1 MKKYSLF
8 SNIRYVYCE
17 SFRVNR
23 PMKWWLFLNFLSSLL
38 IPLGGTILTSL
49 VVYILTNGLS
59 IVSYIIVLVV
69 VAMVLLL
76 LEIAK
81 IYSFNRYTWE
91 NTFVRC
97 NQFWHRLSARSISCD
112 YERIEPKSGQREV
125 SKAFEAL
132 DSNWIGIEGMLK
144 ETPVLIINIIG
155 MLVYFVLVS
164 IYCAWVL
171 IPMILMVIIDFLLTW
186 RADRLIVKNR
196 KVNNDCYYEN
206 AYLSRDIVNPI
217 NGKDIRIYRLEKWFD
232 SLFAKLTKK
241 RIKNEKSYHLNSLF
255 IMGSHSILDFIRD
268 GIAYITLITMVLNGA
283 LSPATFTFLI
293 GIVAGFSIWVNGTSE
308 TFYRLKG
315 DSTQVCCYRDFLDK
329 DDNFNHGQGLNIN
342 DLEKPI
348 KIEFRNV
355 SFKYPETDSEI
366 IHDLSFKIN
375 PGEKVA
381 LVGNNGAGKT
391 TIIKLMCGLYRPTAG
406 EILINDHSIKEF
418 NIDDYMSLLSVVFQD
433 SNPLMFTILEN
444 VCCEPCQ
451 KADMKRFWQAV
462 AEAGLKDKIISLPN
476 KELTYI
482 TQEFDQN
489 GIRLSGGETQ
499 KLMLARAL
507 YKNAPLLILDEPTS
521 ALDPINEEKMY
532 LTYESFSRGN
542 TSIFIS
548 HRLASTRFCDRILYL
563 EQGQIVE
570 VGSHE
575 ELINQKGKYANI
587 FDIQAKYYREGD
599 DNED

>member
-8 SNIRYVYCE
+8 NNIGYVYKE
-17 SFRVNR
+17 SCRVNR
-23 PMKWWLFLNFLSSLL
+23 SMKWWLFLNFLSSLL

-49 VVYILTNGLS
+49 VVYILTNGLNLAN
-59 IVSYIIVLVV
+59 YIIVLLVM
-69 VAMVLLL
+69 AIVLLL
-76 LEIAK
+76 VEVMK

-112 YERIEPKSGQREV
+112 YERIEPKSGQKEV

-144 ETPVLIINIIG
+144 ETPVLIVNIIG
-155 MLVYFVLVS
+155 MLVYFVLVA

-171 IPMILMVIIDFLLTW
+171 IPMVFMVIIDFLLTW
-186 RADRLIVKNR
+186 RADRLIEKNR

-217 NGKDIRIYRLEKWFD
+217 NGKDIRIYRLENWFD
-232 SLFAKLTKK
+232 RLFIKLTKK
-241 RIKNEKSYHLNSLF
+241 RVKTEKSYHLNSLF
-255 IMGSHSILDFIRD
+255 IMGSHSILDFVRD
-268 GIAYITLITMVLNGA
+268 GIAYVTLIMMVINGT

-329 DDNFNHGQGLNIN
+329 NDIFNHGQGLDIKSI
-342 DLEKPI
+342 EKPI
-348 KIEFRNV
+348 QIEFKNV
-355 SFKYPETDSEI
+355 SFTYPETDCEI
-366 IHDLSFKIN
+366 IHNLSFIIN
-375 PGEKVA
+375 AGEKVA

-391 TIIKLMCGLYRPTAG
+391 TIIKLMCGLYEPTSG
-406 EILINDHSIKEF
+406 EILINNHSIKEY
-418 NIDDYMSLLSVVFQD
+418 NIDEYMSLLSVVFQD

-444 VCCEPCQ
+444 VCCEPYQ
-451 KADMKRFWQAV
+451 RADRPRFWQAV
-462 AEAGLKDKIISLPN
+462 TEAGLKDKIESLPN

-482 TQEFDQN
+482 TQAFDQN
-489 GIRLSGGETQ
+489 GIKLSGGETQ

-507 YKNAPLLILDEPTS
+507 YKNAPVLVLDEPTS

-532 LTYESFSRGN
+532 LTYESFAKGN

-548 HRLASTRFCDRILYL
+548 HRLASTRFCDRIFYL
-563 EQGQIVE
+563 EQGEIIE
-570 VGSHE
+570 VGTHE
-575 ELINQKGKYANI
+575 ELINKKGKYASI
-587 FDIQAKYYREGD
+587 FDVQAKYYRDGD
-599 DNED
+599 DNEN